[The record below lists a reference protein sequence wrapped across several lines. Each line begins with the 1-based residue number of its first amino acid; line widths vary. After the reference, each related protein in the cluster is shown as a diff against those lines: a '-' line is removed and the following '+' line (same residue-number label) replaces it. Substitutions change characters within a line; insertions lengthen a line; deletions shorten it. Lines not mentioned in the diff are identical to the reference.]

1 MIIIQYPLLV
11 LAFGMYHVRSVRPV
25 TVDVCTG
32 YDFRASCKPDEIIV
46 MESAEFGRMGPGKCI
61 SGDRGNFGCKNDV
74 LFLADLWCSGRKD
87 CQFNVPNAEIMEAKT
102 ECVDLLAFLRASYSC
117 VIVTY
122 NNQKR
127 CSSSSPNVIN
137 AVEGIISSHLTRET
151 GCGSIRK
158 TLNINQ
164 TICGQNTR
172 EDVIYRSKTNTVEIQ
187 LRENIKMNFLIKY
200 KTNGCSDPV
209 PPLHAWYKRNGNEAV
224 IGCENSDREWRL
236 TCLGNNWQGKSGN
249 CTQSVTTLKE
259 PDTPVSGQFQL
270 STIVIVAGII
280 GGTIVL
286 AVAVVVCGVVYIQ
299 KYKGKMEKR
308 FNEQQA
314 VTNGETLPQATT
326 QTHYRLV
333 STTGT
338 EGQDEYL
345 QPNTNTQ
352 SHKPSCKPE
361 EPLIHIW
368 ETPLPNPTADQTIPR
383 HNECTIH
390 RNNGNKQNIQNPS
403 LTKKG
408 TIRSGTSY
416 YSPNTGHKY
425 YVVDRD
431 K

>member
-1 MIIIQYPLLV
+1 MTTCLDIYGFV
-11 LAFGMYHVRSVRPV
+11 
-25 TVDVCTG
+25 
-32 YDFRASCKPDEIIV
+32 
-46 MESAEFGRMGPGKCI
+46 
-61 SGDRGNFGCKNDV
+61 
-74 LFLADLWCSGRKD
+74 
-87 CQFNVPNAEIMEAKT
+87 
-102 ECVDLLAFLRASYSC
+102 
-117 VIVTY
+117 
-122 NNQKR
+122 
-127 CSSSSPNVIN
+127 
-137 AVEGIISSHLTRET
+137 VE
-151 GCGSIRK
+151 K

-164 TICGQNTR
+164 TICGQDTR
-172 EDVIYRSKTNTVEIQ
+172 ESVIYRSKSNTVEIY
-187 LRENIKMNFLIKY
+187 LKKTRGINFFVTY
-200 KTNGCSDPV
+200 TANGCSDPV

-236 TCLGNNWQGKSGN
+236 TNRKEKKYNKEYLNKREQFSGAL
-249 CTQSVTTLKE
+249 TE
-259 PDTPVSGQFQL
+259 PSQ
-270 STIVIVAGII
+270 
-280 GGTIVL
+280 
-286 AVAVVVCGVVYIQ
+286 
-299 KYKGKMEKR
+299 
-308 FNEQQA
+308 
-314 VTNGETLPQATT
+314 
-326 QTHYRLV
+326 YRLV

-352 SHKPSCKPE
+352 SHKPPCKPE

-390 RNNGNKQNIQNPS
+390 RNNGNKPNIQNPS